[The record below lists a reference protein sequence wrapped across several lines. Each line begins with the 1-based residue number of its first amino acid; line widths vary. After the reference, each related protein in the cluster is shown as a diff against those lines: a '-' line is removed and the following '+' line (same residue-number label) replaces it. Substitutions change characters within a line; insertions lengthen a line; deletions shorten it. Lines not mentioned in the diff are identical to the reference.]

1 MPHGGTPS
9 GANTNKCGIGEVR
22 AAVSLSG
29 SSGLEGSS
37 ANGLGLGPTDQP
49 PPGCP
54 LSYQPVEGHLCLL
67 NPSFVI
73 WMWQIPSE
81 RMQGRV
87 GTYHDA
93 L

>member
-9 GANTNKCGIGEVR
+9 DANTNKCGIGEER

-49 PPGCP
+49 
-54 LSYQPVEGHLCLL
+54 LSSRLQSHQPVEGDLCPL

-81 RMQGRV
+81 RMQGRI
-87 GTYHDA
+87 GTYHGT